1 MEYLLLLLVIFPI
14 FGGLINF
21 FISKKFN
28 KAREIIAIAISIIEL
43 VMMVVVLIVNPLSL
57 NVIGLSFKADG
68 FRAIYGL
75 IATFMWMCT
84 VLFSKEYM
92 KHYENK
98 DRYYLFY
105 LLTLGATVGVF
116 VSNDLWT
123 TFMFFEMMSLTSFVL
138 VIHDEKK
145 ETIKAALTYLV
156 VAIISGMILL
166 MGMFLLNGEVHTLNF
181 DEIFIACQNG
191 ISTKTF
197 IAGILMLIGFGA
209 KAGMFPLHI
218 WLPKAHPVAP
228 APASALLSGILTKS
242 GVFGII
248 VIVVNIFNSN
258 KTFAIILLV
267 LAMITMLLGAI
278 LAVFSINFKRTL
290 ACSSMSQIGFI
301 LTGLAMMIFL
311 NVHNGIAYQGSFLH
325 MVNHSLI
332 KLSLFMIA
340 GVIYMNIHK
349 LNLNEI
355 RGYGRKKHLLK
366 VCFALAAL
374 GIMGIPMFNGYISKT
389 LIHESM
395 VEYIHMISGLEATL
409 FKIAEY
415 AFLFAGGLTI
425 AYMIKLFVCVFVEKN
440 EDEKVQEQYDN
451 NKKYMGLLSTIV
463 IVVSSFILPFLGF
476 IPTLTSDKLSS
487 IAYEFFKVDSHL
499 HFADYFIWA
508 NLKGAVISLVIG
520 LAVYFGL
527 IRTLFMKK
535 NENGN
540 KQYVDLWPSVLDL
553 ETLVYRPVIFAYK
566 KKGVL
571 NVFSYIV
578 IFIVRAISEFLDGI
592 IYFVRR
598 FILNQYKYEF
608 DGSPLTFKIGRW
620 IDKKRN
626 QGKPVMSYRLL
637 EKRLLL
643 KDINDTLNA
652 TFSFD
657 FLMACIGVVTILLIM
672 LIK

>member
-1 MEYLLLLLVIFPI
+1 
-14 FGGLINF
+14 
-21 FISKKFN
+21 
-28 KAREIIAIAISIIEL
+28 
-43 VMMVVVLIVNPLSL
+43 
-57 NVIGLSFKADG
+57 
-68 FRAIYGL
+68 
-75 IATFMWMCT
+75 
-84 VLFSKEYM
+84 
-92 KHYENK
+92 
-98 DRYYLFY
+98 
-105 LLTLGATVGVF
+105 
-116 VSNDLWT
+116 
-123 TFMFFEMMSLTSFVL
+123 
-138 VIHDEKK
+138 
-145 ETIKAALTYLV
+145 
-156 VAIISGMILL
+156 
-166 MGMFLLNGEVHTLNF
+166 
-181 DEIFIACQNG
+181 
-191 ISTKTF
+191 
-197 IAGILMLIGFGA
+197 
-209 KAGMFPLHI
+209 
-218 WLPKAHPVAP
+218 
-228 APASALLSGILTKS
+228 
-242 GVFGII
+242 
-248 VIVVNIFNSN
+248 
-258 KTFAIILLV
+258 
-267 LAMITMLLGAI
+267 
-278 LAVFSINFKRTL
+278 
-290 ACSSMSQIGFI
+290 
-301 LTGLAMMIFL
+301 
-311 NVHNGIAYQGSFLH
+311 

-608 DGSPLTFKIGRW
+608 DGSPLTFKVGRW